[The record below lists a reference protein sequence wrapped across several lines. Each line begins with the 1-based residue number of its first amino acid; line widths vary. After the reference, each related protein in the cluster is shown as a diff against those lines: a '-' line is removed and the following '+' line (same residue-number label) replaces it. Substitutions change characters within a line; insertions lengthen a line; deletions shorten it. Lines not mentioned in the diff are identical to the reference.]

1 MLSPS
6 QRLIHI
12 PTGRPLQVTKV
23 DADTITM
30 VTLDDVWPHPK
41 TGKPWGGSLWVV
53 EHCSMYQY
61 KVVGDDD
68 PQMCLW

>member
-1 MLSPS
+1 MFKPG
-6 QRLIHI
+6 QRLTHI
-12 PTGRPLQVTKV
+12 PTGRPVQVTKV

-30 VTLDDVWPHPK
+30 VTLDDTWPHPK
-41 TGKPWGGSLWVV
+41 TGKPWGGSTWIRCR
-53 EHCSMYQY
+53 ESMGEF